1 MATYLCNTCRILTR
15 KRSGFAIICDVI
27 MQIDK
32 MTTVEIERNTI
43 MGQIYCL
50 LKKCNVTILRNNISA
65 VELVNAPNVT
75 ISGRYRCSENDYQCD
90 HADKRCVLNNE
101 IDQ

>member
-50 LKKCNVTILRNNISA
+50 LKVQCYNLRDNISA

>member
-50 LKKCNVTILRNNISA
+50 LKSA
-65 VELVNAPNVT
+65 ML
-75 ISGRYRCSENDYQCD
+75 QF
-90 HADKRCVLNNE
+90 
-101 IDQ
+101 